1 MSYGPQIPFI
11 NSRKKSVTDGTSCNG
26 RDNGFSKLMNAF
38 NGFLLALKYIRGVIH
53 SSVTRYTEYLDQIES
68 WLDTVAN
75 QKW

>member
-1 MSYGPQIPFI
+1 MVLKYRLSIVE
-11 NSRKKSVTDGTSCNG
+11 RKSVTDGTSCNG
-26 RDNGFSKLMNAF
+26 RDNGFSLLMDAF
-38 NGFLLALKYIRGVIH
+38 NGFLLVSKYIGSVLH